1 MKALIVAD
9 LHYSLRQFDWL
20 LRAAPDYDLVIIAG
34 DLLDI
39 AGHCDLDVQIVVV
52 TKYLARIARQ
62 TRLVTCSGNHDGD
75 TRNEADE
82 FIAEWLQDVRED
94 RVHVDGESVDVATGL
109 LTICPWWDGPVTRE
123 GVEQLLSSAATH
135 APDGWIWVYHGP
147 PDQAAVSWTGRQ
159 YQGDTFLN
167 ELIERFGPSMVIS
180 GHIHNSPFRSGG
192 SWIDRVGETWVL
204 NPGRQLGE
212 IPAFIGLDLA
222 AGSAEWVSAAG
233 REFDRPLGC
242 GGLCAPAGGDLTWRL
257 LRRRSPGAAPRCADA
272 C

>member
-20 LRAAPDYDLVIIAG
+20 LRVAPDYDLVIIAG

-39 AGHCDLDVQIVVV
+39 AGHCDLDVQILVV
-52 TKYLARIARQ
+52 TKYLARISRQ

-82 FIAEWLQDVRED
+82 FIAEWLQDVREE

-123 GVEQLLSSAATH
+123 GVEQLLLSAATR
-135 APDGWIWVYHGP
+135 ASDAWIWVYHGP
-147 PDQAAVSWTGRQ
+147 PDQAAVSWTGRR
-159 YQGDTFLN
+159 YEGDSYLN

-180 GHIHNSPFRSGG
+180 GHIHNSPFRGGG

-212 IPAFIGLDLA
+212 VPAFIGLDLA

-233 REFDRPLGC
+233 RESIDLSDAEGFVPRPVQ
-242 GGLCAPAGGDLTWRL
+242 T
-257 LRRRSPGAAPRCADA
+257 
-272 C
+272 